1 MADAEKTGNTEEP
14 EETRKTGAP
23 AASTGA
29 ASSAPPEGMGE
40 LETTLNQTMAAREA
54 SLSMGMKVR
63 LGVLVVVLLYF
74 SFLYYL
80 VAGFTA
86 DQALLMA
93 RGQLDAELPQMQ
105 RETVEKMKATAPEV
119 VTQYANNLVES
130 VPSMR
135 VRLEEELLA
144 NTHAVLTQMKA
155 DLNKVFLELLN
166 ESKTELDKMGK
177 DQSTAEKLDRL
188 SKEMR
193 VRFFEERTTV
203 VDGISKEFRS
213 TVQKLNSQ
221 LLHLQTAKSL
231 SKAEQHQ
238 KEMLRVWSKLM
249 QIKMKDVNKQFQEE
263 TKNLAR

>member
-1 MADAEKTGNTEEP
+1 MADAEKTEKAEMTETP
-14 EETRKTGAP
+14 GAKTP
-23 AASTGA
+23 ASPRGG
-29 ASSAPPEGMGE
+29 ASSGVPADLGE
-40 LETTLNQTMAAREA
+40 LETTLSQTMAAREA

-105 RETVEKMKATAPEV
+105 RETVEKMKASAPEV
-119 VTQYANNLVES
+119 VTQYTNNLVDS

-135 VRLEEELLA
+135 VRLEEEMLA
-144 NTHAVLTQMKA
+144 NTHSVLTQMKA
-155 DLNKVFLELLN
+155 DLNRVFLELLK

-177 DQSTAEKLDRL
+177 DLSTAQKLDRL

-203 VDGISKEFRS
+203 VEGISKEFRS
-213 TVQKLNSQ
+213 TVQKLNGQ
-221 LLHLQTAKSL
+221 LLHLQTGKNL

-238 KEMLRVWSKLM
+238 REMLRVWSKLM
-249 QIKMKDVNKQFQEE
+249 QIKMKDVNKQFHEE
-263 TKNLAR
+263 TQNLTR